1 MGILKSSLEVAAAF
15 VSERYI
21 WFLAPVLIAGLAVG
35 GWLVFGAVTGDDG
48 STAGAGT
55 SSNADRKEDA
65 LQQSPRAQSIKAV
78 TTAPLPATEAVA
90 PVAVDTGTEET
101 AQTVILPETSEGE
114 TSRIIPEIP
123 PQLVNQGQVQIPIYL
138 LGASDL
144 GSLEFVLV
152 FEPNTLEFV
161 GVTPGTLASDA
172 LIQTKLRSDGHVW
185 VGVVEPN
192 GVTGDGSIAV
202 LSFDTVEGGG
212 SESALVLEDI
222 SSYSASTYLDSL
234 YESTAG
240 LIALNEGSLAAPE
253 LSFN

>member
-1 MGILKSSLEVAAAF
+1 M
-15 VSERYI
+15 
-21 WFLAPVLIAGLAVG
+21 
-35 GWLVFGAVTGDDG
+35 
-48 STAGAGT
+48 
-55 SSNADRKEDA
+55 
-65 LQQSPRAQSIKAV
+65 
-78 TTAPLPATEAVA
+78 
-90 PVAVDTGTEET
+90 
-101 AQTVILPETSEGE
+101 
-114 TSRIIPEIP
+114 
-123 PQLVNQGQVQIPIYL
+123 
-138 LGASDL
+138 

-185 VGVVEPN
+185 FGVVEPT
-192 GVTGDGSIAV
+192 GITGDGSIAV

-222 SSYSASTYLDSL
+222 SSHSASTYLDSL
-234 YESTAG
+234 YEATAG